1 MPLPLTVSCFSKIHT
16 GFTFLVVAHLG
27 STGKRAV
34 KRVCVCVCV
43 CFRVNISMNTVDKLL
58 LVCVPSSAT
67 AAGQRS
73 RQRRRR
79 RQRLDDC
86 NNRSLRR
93 ARARCEECGTPPPR
107 TEPRQ
112 ARDFTCGG
120 GSELTTPLPQPL
132 VAVAMCRDVRTRPN
146 TETETGAEKEN
157 SRD

>member
-1 MPLPLTVSCFSKIHT
+1 M
-16 GFTFLVVAHLG
+16 
-27 STGKRAV
+27 
-34 KRVCVCVCV
+34 CVCVCV

-73 RQRRRR
+73 RRRRR
-79 RQRLDDC
+79 RRLDDC